1 MTPLLQVSGIAHNL
15 KAATLQGEYIKK
27 YASYKN
33 AKFYTINSIELMTI
47 RFSTEQEGKEFIQ
60 ILIDDGVPFLDA
72 ERTYAYSDVMDFIRD
87 GRLHGNPVRSTW
99 KDGKYT
105 IQD

>member
-1 MTPLLQVSGIAHNL
+1 MIPLLQVVSVSEDFKSICLFGDG
-15 KAATLQGEYIKK
+15 KKK
-27 YASYKN
+27 YLS
-33 AKFYTINSIELMTI
+33 FGNSKIYRIGSEDELLI
-47 RFSTEQEGKEFIQ
+47 RFSSEMEGVIFVQ
-60 ILIDDGVPFLDA
+60 SLIDDGVPFLDA

-105 IQD
+105 IHD